1 MVKSRKKQ
9 TCHDCGAEAID
20 ECEGAKEVHRPAI
33 HLSAYPTLLPCRI
46 CLRNPESVGWYD
58 MFSENWTF
66 TMLGGGKV
74 ESLIEDPTK
83 HEQKLLD
90 VVERVVVKECLSKTL
105 MKDKTNL

>member
-20 ECEGAKEVHRPAI
+20 ECETIKAHIP
-33 HLSAYPTLLPCRI
+33 AYPTSLPCRI

-58 MFSENWTF
+58 MFSKNWTF
-66 TMLGGGKV
+66 IMLGEGKV
-74 ESLIEDPTK
+74 EPLIEDPTNREK
-83 HEQKLLD
+83 RMLD
-90 VVERVVVKECLSKTL
+90 VVQRVVVKECLSKTL